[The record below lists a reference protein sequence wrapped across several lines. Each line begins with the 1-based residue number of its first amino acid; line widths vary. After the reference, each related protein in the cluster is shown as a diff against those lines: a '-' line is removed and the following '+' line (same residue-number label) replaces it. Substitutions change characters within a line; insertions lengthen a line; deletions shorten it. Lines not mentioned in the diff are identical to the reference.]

1 MTNHYI
7 CDIIEVYIRG
17 AYLSHHFITKYIG
30 GVVLYLQANLP
41 EDYGAFKAIQRQ
53 NFPFNKSF
61 EHFISTLN
69 ELQDVLGYDTYDT
82 IGFVEAN
89 LLSAGQIR
97 HKDDTKTCVKF
108 RFKATEPAVVA
119 FYQKSPLMNKHTT
132 ILICRLVISLSEVYS
147 PSLNNMSYLVRKLQS
162 EIQNPNLQYVAQQV
176 ALPVQPVVQPVQ
188 SQPVRMTQPQS
199 VSNTQSQ
206 SVSAVQS
213 TEESESYQASESEA
227 VPQIQTSKKLPEQRP
242 VRKQNKKAVKSKPD
256 DVAPFANTAPVEKTS
271 TDVDKLSKRASK
283 LMNKIEETKAKPGT
297 NITTNPLLADF
308 L

>member
-1 MTNHYI
+1 M
-7 CDIIEVYIRG
+7 
-17 AYLSHHFITKYIG
+17 SHHFITKYIG

-41 EDYGAFKAIQRQ
+41 DDYGAFKAIQRQ

-69 ELQDVLGYDTYDT
+69 ELQDTLGYDTYDT

-89 LLSAGQIR
+89 LLSASQTR
-97 HKDDTKTCVKF
+97 HKDTTKACVKF

-162 EIQNPNLQYVAQQV
+162 ELQNPNLQPVAQPV
-176 ALPVQPVVQPVQ
+176 AQPVTQLVQPVAQPVQPVAKPVQHVAQQVQPVQ
-188 SQPVRMTQPQS
+188 SQPVSVTQPQS
-199 VSNTQSQ
+199 VST
-206 SVSAVQS
+206 VQS
-213 TEESESYQASESEA
+213 TEVSDVYQTSESES
-227 VPQIQTSKKLPEQRP
+227 VPQIQTSKKLSEQRP
-242 VRKQNKKAVKSKPD
+242 ARKQKKKSVKSTPD
-256 DVAPFANTAPVEKTS
+256 DVAPFANTSPVEKTS
-271 TDVDKLSKRASK
+271 AEVDNLSKRASK

-297 NITTNPLLADF
+297 TIKTNPLLADF